1 MEKEEY
7 ENKYKDSKGS
17 SEEAT
22 DGRASD
28 EKTRD
33 KIAADKKTDI
43 SQDALETLLNIDIEK
58 VEDPQGMA
66 SALRDEIAR
75 HNYYY
80 YIKDNPI
87 ISDAQYDR
95 LMRNLEEL
103 EKKFPGLI
111 TPDSPTQRIGAP
123 LEGGFSTV
131 EHGERMLSLQD
142 AFSYQELRDFLT
154 RVYKDLHKNENEVEF
169 VCELKIDGSAVSF
182 VYENGIFVR
191 GATRGDGI
199 LGEDITSNL
208 KTIRAIPLK
217 LFGKAGLKIPP
228 RLEVRGE
235 VYLAKDEFKRINTE
249 REEEELATFAN
260 PRNAAAGSLRQ
271 IDPRN
276 TAKRRLNVFIYGAVN
291 PGELNISSHYEM
303 LSYLAEVGL
312 KVNPNIK
319 KVLGFEEI
327 KKYLE
332 SWEER
337 RKGLLYET
345 DGVVIKVNSFSYQQ
359 KLGQTSRD
367 PRWAIAYKFPPE
379 EEVTRIL
386 DIKVNVGR
394 TGTLTPVAVLE
405 PVKVAG
411 STISHATLHNEDEVR
426 RKEVMIGDW
435 VIIHKAGDVI
445 PEIVKV
451 IKERRDGSQKKFRMP
466 ERCPVCGSDVV
477 KPEGEVALRCTSM
490 ACPAQQY
497 ERIIHFASKGAMDI
511 DGLGPAIVEKLL
523 DKKLIK
529 DAADIYYLKHDDIYS
544 LENFKEKSTKNLLEA
559 IDKSKKRPISRL
571 LFAIGIRHV
580 GSHMADVL
588 SKVFPDLDSLMHARY
603 EEIEEIREVGPKI
616 AESVVTF
623 FKQEQ
628 NLKVIEK
635 LRKAGVNFGSAARK
649 FLEKEAF
656 AGKTF
661 VLTGKLDDFSRE
673 EASEIIKNFGGRVTS
688 SVSRSTNLVLAGKDP
703 GSKLDDALKL
713 NIRVISEEE
722 FKKMIK
728 D

>member
-1 MEKEEY
+1 MKREG
-7 ENKYKDSKGS
+7 YKNNKGS
-17 SEEAT
+17 NKKVT
-22 DGRASD
+22 DKETIDRN
-28 EKTRD
+28 
-33 KIAADKKTDI
+33 AADKRPDT
-43 SQDALETLLNIDIEK
+43 SAGTLENLLNIDVGK
-58 VEDPQGMA
+58 VKDPGETINA
-66 SALRDEIAR
+66 IRDELAR

-103 EKKFPGLI
+103 EKKFPALV

-123 LEGGFSTV
+123 LEGGFGTV

-142 AFSYQELRDFLT
+142 AFSYEELKDFLT
-154 RVYKDLHKNENEVEF
+154 RVYKDLGVGEDEVEF
-169 VCELKIDGSAVSF
+169 VCELKIDGSAVSL

-199 LGEDITSNL
+199 SGEDITSNL

-217 LFGKAGLKIPP
+217 LFKKPAFKIPP

-235 VYLAKDEFKRINTE
+235 VYLAKDEFKRINSE
-249 REEEELATFAN
+249 REEEGLPTFAN

-271 IDPRN
+271 IDPGN
-276 TAKRRLNVFIYGAVN
+276 TARRRLNVFIYGAVI
-291 PGELNISSHYEM
+291 PSGLNIASHHEM
-303 LSYLAEVGL
+303 LDYLSEIGL

-319 KVLGFEEI
+319 KASGLEEI

-332 SWEER
+332 SWKEK
-337 RKGLLYET
+337 RKNLSYET
-345 DGVVIKVNSFSYQQ
+345 DGVVVKVDKYSYQQ
-359 KLGQTSRD
+359 KLGQTSRN

-394 TGTLTPVAVLE
+394 TGTLTPVAVLD

-411 STISHATLHNEDEVR
+411 STISHATLHNEDEVK

-435 VIIHKAGDVI
+435 VVIHKAGDVI

-451 IKERRDGSQKKFRMP
+451 IKERRDGSQKEFNMP
-466 ERCPVCGSDVV
+466 DRCPVCGSDVV
-477 KPEGEVALRCTSM
+477 KTEGEVALRCTSM

-497 ERIIHFASKGAMDI
+497 ERIVHFTSKGAMDI
-511 DGLGPAIVEKLL
+511 EGLGPAVVEKLL
-523 DKKLIK
+523 NEKLIR
-529 DAADIYYLKHDDIYS
+529 DAADIYYLKYEDIFA
-544 LENFKEKSTKNLLEA
+544 LENFKEKSTANLLKA
-559 IDKSKKRPISRL
+559 IEKSKQRPLSRL
-571 LFAIGIRHV
+571 LFAMGIRHV
-580 GSHMADVL
+580 GSHTSEIL
-588 SKVFPDLDSLMHARY
+588 TKIFPDLDSLMNAGY
-603 EEIEEIREVGPKI
+603 ERIEEIKEIGPKI
-616 AESVVTF
+616 AESVVSF
-623 FKQEQ
+623 FRQEQ
-628 NLKVIEK
+628 NLRVIEK
-635 LRKAGVNFGSAARK
+635 LRKAGVNFGSAQK
-649 FLEKEAF
+649 KVSEKEAF
-656 AGKTF
+656 TGKTF

-673 EASEIIKNFGGRVTS
+673 QASEIIENFGGRVTS
-688 SVSRSTNLVLAGKDP
+688 SVSKSTGMVLAGKDP
-703 GSKLDDALKL
+703 GSKLDDAVKL
-713 NIRVISEEE
+713 NIRVISEED